1 MYLGEIRVNISDL
14 FTPIDIS
21 FIHVYGIQKKKF
33 LTILLLIT
41 SIGALIT
48 LGVLIIT
55 TFLGIPETLE
65 KITLLYLGIFSVL
78 IGVVI
83 IYLIN
88 NVLSIDLAG
97 IVFLG
102 LLLAIIVFSDNPH
115 EIVTGRGLLIFS
127 ILIISASVLVK
138 PWASFFL
145 AGLSSL
151 ANILLAISSPDLSP
165 NIPAIIGFFII
176 ATISWISSRIH
187 EGSLH
192 YSRNTVQK
200 LTEERKRFQKYVD
213 IAGVMLI
220 VINKEGIVELIN
232 KKGCDILGY
241 SEKEILGKNWFD
253 TFLPQSLRNDV
264 KGIFENIVHGKI
276 TIFEY
281 YENPVLTA
289 SGEERLIA
297 WHNTIISDHDGN
309 IQGTLSSGEDITE
322 KEQAEQKF
330 KTLVEQA
337 SDGIVILQESIIQ
350 YANPRIGE
358 IIGYSPEDMIGT
370 PFIQYI
376 HADDTHRINTWYM
389 RKQEGERVVFPNE
402 ALLSHNN
409 GQKIYV
415 EFTGGPITYL
425 GSPAELIIIRDIT
438 QRKHMEKRTEHLLD
452 QQIAINQLALILGE
466 TKNLEKMYHTIYE
479 YIQKVMDTEAFIIS
493 FYHSEQNLIHPEYV
507 ISSGVVRDIGNYPPI
522 PLEREGRG
530 TQSQVIRTGTPL
542 YVPDWRQAM
551 QNTAVEYRIAENRAV
566 TEGPPPPDIQKDSV
580 NSALF
585 VPMKIEGETIG
596 VLQVQSHDLNAYS
609 PDDINVL
616 SAIANVAAVAIQNAR
631 LYGEIQQ
638 ELTERKKIQR
648 ELQKAHDD
656 LLDLTSN
663 LEKKVEKRT
672 AELKKAYK
680 FKSEFL
686 ANMSHE
692 LKTPLNAIISFTD
705 ILLLQLEGPLTES
718 QQSDLHMIK
727 ECAMD
732 LLNIVKS
739 ILDLSK
745 IEAGEL
751 ELHVEPVDACE
762 IIDAVVSSLQASAT
776 EKELTM
782 ETVLPCQT
790 PPVLADEDRL
800 KQILRNLIGN
810 AIKFTE
816 KGTITVGVRQEK
828 EMLFWVTDTGIGIA
842 PEEQDTIF
850 HRFIQGENHAGLGGS
865 GLGLSV
871 VKELVELHNG
881 TIWIESERGKG
892 ASFFFTLP
900 LA

>member
-1 MYLGEIRVNISDL
+1 MNVSNL
-14 FTPIDIS
+14 FPS
-21 FIHVYGIQKKKF
+21 FDTSFTHIYRIPRKKF
-33 LTILLLIT
+33 LTILLLIMG
-41 SIGALIT
+41 IGALII
-48 LGVLIIT
+48 LSVLIVT
-55 TFLGIPETLE
+55 TLLGKSGTPEKL
-65 KITLLYLGIFSVL
+65 TLLYVGIFSVL
-78 IGVVI
+78 IGVII

-88 NVLSIDLAG
+88 NFFSTDLAG
-97 IVFLG
+97 IIFLG
-102 LLLAIIVFSDNPH
+102 LLSIIAAFSDTPH
-115 EIVTGRGLLIFS
+115 EVVTGRGLLVFS
-127 ILIISASVLVK
+127 IFIISASVLVK

-151 ANILLAISSPDLSP
+151 INLLLAISSPDLSP

-176 ATISWISSRIH
+176 ATISWIPSRIH
-187 EGSLH
+187 EDSLH
-192 YSRNTVQK
+192 YSQKTVRK
-200 LTEERKRFQKYVD
+200 LAEERKRFQKYVD
-213 IAGVMLI
+213 IAGVMLV

-241 SEKEILGKNWFD
+241 SEEEILGKNWFD

-264 KGIFENIVHGKI
+264 KGIFENIVHGKK
-276 TIFEY
+276 TNFEY

-297 WHNTIISDHDGN
+297 WHNTIITDREGN

-330 KTLVEQA
+330 RILVEQA

-376 HADDTHRINTWYM
+376 HADDTHRIKTWYTK
-389 RKQEGERVVFPNE
+389 KQEGERVVFPNE
-402 ALLSHNN
+402 ALLTHKN
-409 GQKIYV
+409 GQKMYV

-425 GSPAELIIIRDIT
+425 GNLAELIIIRDIT
-438 QRKHMEKRTEHLLD
+438 RRKRMEKRTEHLLEH
-452 QQIAINQLALILGE
+452 QIAINQLALTLGE
-466 TKNLEKMYHTIYE
+466 TKDFEKIYHTIYE

-493 FYHSEQNLIHPEYV
+493 FYDSEQNFIHPEYI
-507 ISSGVVRDIGNYPPI
+507 ISSGVVRDIQKYPPI
-522 PLEREGRG
+522 PLEREGCG

-542 YVPDWRQAM
+542 YVSDWRQAM
-551 QNTAVEYRIAENRAV
+551 QNTAVEYRIAEDGTV
-566 TEGPPPPDIQKDSV
+566 TEGPPPPDTQKDSV

-585 VPMKIEGETIG
+585 VPMKIEGKTIG
-596 VLQVQSHDLNAYS
+596 VLQVQSHDLDAYS

-656 LLDLTSN
+656 LLDLTAN

-705 ILLLQLEGPLTES
+705 ILLLQLEGPLIES
-718 QQSDLHMIK
+718 QRSDLHMIK
-727 ECAMD
+727 ESAMD

-776 EKELTM
+776 EKGLTM
-782 ETVLPCQT
+782 ETMLPSQT

-828 EMLFWVTDTGIGIA
+828 EMLFWVADTGIGIA

-850 HRFIQGENHAGLGGS
+850 HRFIQGENHAKLGGS

-881 TIWIESERGKG
+881 TIWVESERGKG
-892 ASFFFTLP
+892 TSFFFTLP